1 MAEKAK
7 MVENTFF
14 KGNVSPE
21 CYIFTTD
28 AYDPEN
34 ERMKQL
40 KLTERLN
47 SPTKDGEK
55 VKEFLINSCGMI
67 KERITLISNRS
78 AEYYNK

>member
-1 MAEKAK
+1 

-28 AYDPEN
+28 AYDPGN

-40 KLTERLN
+40 KLKGLN

-67 KERITLISNRS
+67 KERIALRSNMR
-78 AEYYNK
+78 AETYNNLLSKK